1 MEGLPSSDRYY
12 PGYLHYMPNY
22 RATLWTLIL
31 LADLGHDPGDPRIG
45 NPLEGIKEHFFDP
58 ENGIYAL
65 GEDHFPIHCLNGN
78 LI

>member
-1 MEGLPSSDRYY
+1 M
-12 PGYLHYMPNY
+12 
-22 RATLWTLIL
+22 WTLIL